1 MTPAPRIALAVKFTV
16 ATAVAL
22 AILIPATLS
31 YAIPAWEKPIDNLDF
46 GAGKRVNPT
55 VDPSFLHTF
64 DDSDLW
70 KSVPSTPGWDDGVK
84 FESVSGN
91 CDVRMLTW
99 DLPQQEENGD
109 DAAATE
115 AYIKKIFTT
124 GDQDEL
130 TNMPV
135 DKSVSF
141 RAPDSGQTVDGFV
154 TSNDVSKSFF
164 RAFSATDTVLSV
176 DVGCTDDSEEAKAL
190 TEDAFLHIA
199 IVTD

>member
-31 YAIPAWEKPIDNLDF
+31 YAIPAWEKPIENLDF
-46 GAGKRVNPT
+46 GSGKRINPNAE
-55 VDPSFLHTF
+55 PSFTHTLA
-64 DDSDLW
+64 DSDLW
-70 KSVPSTPGWDDGVK
+70 KSVPSSPGWDDGVK
-84 FESVSGN
+84 YESVSGN

-115 AYIKKIFTT
+115 AYIKKVFTS
-124 GDQDEL
+124 GDQDAL

-135 DKSVSF
+135 DKSVNY
-141 RAPDSGQTVDGFV
+141 RATDSGRTVDGYV
-154 TSNDVSKSFF
+154 TSNSVSKSFF
-164 RAFSATDTVLSV
+164 RAFSVTDTVLSV
-176 DVGCTDDSEEAKAL
+176 DVGCTDDSEEAAAL